1 MNPCVVDA
9 SVVTAAFFQEDH
21 AEAARAD
28 TSWCCHTNLPIL
40 PKILRQ
46 HQDDIRKNARGI

>member
-9 SVVTAAFFQEDH
+9 GVVAAAFFQEDH

-28 TSWCCHTNLPIL
+28 TSWRCHTDLPIL

-46 HQDDIRKNARGI
+46 HQDDNGKNARGI